1 MAAQQGS
8 CLNMSTAKEWNVQI
22 IIDEHDDD
30 STHAQARLVIDG
42 DTKLVGD
49 GHARRNPHDREVPQI
64 GDEVAAARALSELAG
79 KLLGTAATDIA
90 DATGESATLTS

>member
-1 MAAQQGS
+1 MAAQRGS

-30 STHAQARLVIDG
+30 STHAQARLVSDG

-90 DATGESATLTS
+90 DATGESATLTG